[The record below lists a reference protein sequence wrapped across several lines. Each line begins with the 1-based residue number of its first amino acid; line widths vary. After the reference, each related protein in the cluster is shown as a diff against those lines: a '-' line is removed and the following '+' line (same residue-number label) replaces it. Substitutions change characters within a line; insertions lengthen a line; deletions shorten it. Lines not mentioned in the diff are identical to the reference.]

1 MASGRR
7 VLLTGGV
14 AVLLVVGAVTA
25 VVVQRGDGDGGAR
38 SVDGT
43 STPVPGSVDA
53 AGSERLLTPSNAL
66 GAPVVA
72 PEPSARQADGPGDP
86 STTAWWRRVPPVA
99 GTLTASDGRS
109 IGTVTILGTDGDTL
123 TITVAG
129 DPALPAGATRA
140 VLTSPDGREE
150 DLGVVTPD
158 MRGVAFVL
166 GATSAERLPD
176 PVHALELR
184 GPGGRVV
191 ASGVLLPV

>member
-1 MASGRR
+1 M
-7 VLLTGGV
+7 
-14 AVLLVVGAVTA
+14 
-25 VVVQRGDGDGGAR
+25 
-38 SVDGT
+38 
-43 STPVPGSVDA
+43 
-53 AGSERLLTPSNAL
+53 
-66 GAPVVA
+66 A

-150 DLGVVTPD
+150 DLGAVTPD

-176 PVHALELR
+176 PVHALELPRSGRSGRRVGGAPAGLTHPQAGR
-184 GPGGRVV
+184 GARRPAGCGTIVW
-191 ASGVLLPV
+191 